1 MAITH
6 QSLLPLS
13 WPFFPRNHNRGS
25 CLHLLIGTYTH
36 NPSVVPHGAAS
47 PLESGKKHA
56 SERTERLCSA
66 KSQTENVNSI
76 HNSPKVEKKTTT
88 QESIKQCLDKQNVL
102 CPHNEESFS
111 LTKKT
116 LSYAVTRRNLKDS
129 KLNEIGQ
136 TKGTSTV

>member
-6 QSLLPLS
+6 QSPLTPS
-13 WPFFPRNHNRGS
+13 WPFFSRNHNGGS
-25 CLHLLIGTYTH
+25 CLHLLIGTHTH

-47 PLESGKKHA
+47 SLESAKKHA

-76 HNSPKVEKKTTT
+76 HNCPKVEKKTTT

-116 LSYAVTRRNLKDS
+116 LSYAGTRMNLEDS